1 MQQSAFWQDLKLH
14 DQEAPYDVR
23 LRTTDVC
30 ARDRNLFFRPGPSML
45 SSHIAHCS
53 CMTCM
58 DQLLKP
64 LSCNPG
70 KKAKEEQEPVE
81 AGEGEQG
88 KDEGW
93 EGGLTKADLKQEVL
107 KILEGAN
114 MDEFNLKSLMKQL
127 GRAGSS
133 RTCS

>member
-1 MQQSAFWQDLKLH
+1 
-14 DQEAPYDVR
+14 
-23 LRTTDVC
+23 
-30 ARDRNLFFRPGPSML
+30 
-45 SSHIAHCS
+45 
-53 CMTCM
+53 M
-58 DQLLKP
+58 D
-64 LSCNPG
+64 
-70 KKAKEEQEPVE
+70 

-88 KDEGW
+88 AEDEGW
-93 EGGLTKADLKQEVL
+93 EGGLTKAALKQEVL